1 MENTSDITTN
11 IINTINTIFGNLFSS
26 IDDSLYEVLDDLVFV
41 NKNILSDKYFDKI
54 FGTTTA
60 NGILL
65 IANSLLIGFLLYF
78 GAKSMM
84 ANFTYSKIESPYQ
97 FIFKCIIFGICM
109 NGSFFIVEQILTLNF
124 NICSLIKG
132 LGEDLFGKNICFT
145 ELIKEINS
153 NLSITENNIDIFTLD
168 GLIQGTLNISLLNLV
183 FSYSLR
189 YVMIKIFVL
198 LSPFAFLS
206 LTLESTSHFFKSWY
220 RSLFSLLFIQI
231 LVAIVILLLFSM
243 DYSKENLINKFIY
256 MGGIY
261 ALIRANSIVR
271 ELFGGISTSVQ
282 SGITSLKLI
291 NK

>member
-282 SGITSLKLI
+282 SGITGLKLI

>member
-1 MENTSDITTN
+1 
-11 IINTINTIFGNLFSS
+11 
-26 IDDSLYEVLDDLVFV
+26 
-41 NKNILSDKYFDKI
+41 
-54 FGTTTA
+54 
-60 NGILL
+60 
-65 IANSLLIGFLLYF
+65 
-78 GAKSMM
+78 
-84 ANFTYSKIESPYQ
+84 
-97 FIFKCIIFGICM
+97 M

-271 ELFGGISTSVQ
+271 ELLGGISTSVQ
-282 SGITSLKLI
+282 SGITSLKLV

>member
-11 IINTINTIFGNLFSS
+11 IINTINTILGNLFSS

-41 NKNILSDKYFDKI
+41 NKNIFSDRYFDKI

-145 ELIKEINS
+145 ELIKDINS
-153 NLSITENNIDIFTLD
+153 NLTITENNIDIFTLD
-168 GLIQGTLNISLLNLV
+168 GLIQGTLTFSLLNLV
-183 FSYSLR
+183 FTYSLR

-198 LSPFAFLS
+198 LAPFAFLS

-220 RSLFSLLFIQI
+220 KSLFSLLFIQI
-231 LVAIVILLLFSM
+231 LVAIVLLLLFSM
-243 DYSKENLINKFIY
+243 EYSKENLINKFIY

-271 ELFGGISTSVQ
+271 ELLGGISTSVQ
-282 SGITSLKLI
+282 SGITSLKLV